1 MAKTPARAGSDRGR
15 GRQGKRQ
22 RKNAVAGGIMGLA
35 VVAVALVAYLTISA
49 SGPRRTSTG
58 LVATGEQGPDF
69 SLPRL
74 RGAGSVSLADF
85 KGRVVLM
92 NFWHSQ

>member
-1 MAKTPARAGSDRGR
+1 MAKTPGR
-15 GRQGKRQ
+15 DGKGKRQ
-22 RKNAVAGGIMGLA
+22 AKEAARQRQNAVAGGIMGVAVIA
-35 VVAVALVAYLTISA
+35 VVLVGYLAISA

-58 LVATGEQGPDF
+58 LVAIGEQAPDF

-74 RGAGSVSLADF
+74 AGAGSVSLADF

-92 NFWHSQ
+92 NFWYSQ